1 MFSESAEFYDQI
13 YSSFKDYAQ
22 EARDVAALLR
32 TAHPACRT
40 ILDVACGT
48 GEHARLLAEHYRFAV
63 DGLDLDPAFVR
74 LARSKHPDGRFH
86 QATMLDFHLGEKYD
100 AVLCLFSSIGYAQT
114 LANVRRALTCFRE
127 HLADDG
133 VVVVEPWFQPGV
145 LDPTRVQTRTIE
157 AHGLRVVRIGRTE
170 VDGRS
175 SRILFD
181 YEIHERGAIRH
192 AREVHELGLFT
203 TTEMLE
209 CFESAGLA
217 ATHETPGLTGRGIFI
232 ARATSM

>member
-13 YSSFKDYAQ
+13 YSSFKDYAR
-22 EARDVAALLR
+22 EARDIAALLR
-32 TAHPACRT
+32 TTHPTCRT

-48 GEHARLLAEHYRFAV
+48 GEHARLLAEHHQFAV

-74 LARSKHPDGRFH
+74 LARSKNPAGRFH
-86 QATMLDFHLGEKYD
+86 QANMIDFHLGETYD

-114 LANVRRALTCFRE
+114 LANVRRALTCFRD
-127 HLADDG
+127 HLAGDG
-133 VVVVEPWFQPGV
+133 VVVVEPWFEPGV
-145 LDPTRVQTRTIE
+145 LDPTRIHTTTIE
-157 AHGLRVVRIGRTE
+157 AQDLRVVRVGRTE
-170 VDGRS
+170 ADGRS

-181 YEIHERGAIRH
+181 YEIQEHGAIRH

-203 TTEMLE
+203 TAEMLE

-217 ATHETPGLTGRGIFI
+217 ATHETPGLSGRGIFI
-232 ARATSM
+232 ARATSR